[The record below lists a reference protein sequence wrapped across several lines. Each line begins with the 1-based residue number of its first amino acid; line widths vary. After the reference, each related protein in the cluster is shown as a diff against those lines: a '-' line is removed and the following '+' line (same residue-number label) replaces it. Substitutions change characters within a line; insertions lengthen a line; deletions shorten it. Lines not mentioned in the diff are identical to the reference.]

1 MGGECLLG
9 GSAGVADDLGHGGP
23 IAAALASFG
32 RSVARKLGRGGD
44 PEDQLRGPLEIL
56 LQDVASHMGLGAIP
70 YGEVQLR
77 AIRARPDYAVDV
89 GGIDAGGTRVG
100 YIEIKAPGR
109 GVPPTWRPNAHERV
123 QAEKLAQLPNVLY
136 TDGTQWAH
144 LSYGRPVSPVITLA
158 GSLTDARDPL
168 RCDDGAFESV
178 LGHFLLWEPERPRSL
193 AELIRVVAG
202 LCRLLRDEVAATLSG
217 PPGQKV
223 HADLTLLADDWREF
237 LFPDLDDAGFSD
249 AYAQTVA
256 FAMLLARVDGIV
268 FEDTPLH
275 EVARL
280 LGKKHSLIGRA
291 LAVLTDGETMDELR
305 TIETLRRVIGSIDWE
320 SFDDGQTDVYVEL
333 YERFLA
339 AYDPGLR
346 KRSGSYYTPQPVAE
360 FMVDFVDQVL
370 REGLHHDLGLAADDV
385 VVVDP
390 AMGTGTFLVEVLRS
404 VAATI
409 DDRRGRG
416 ARAPW
421 LRRFFQERLVGFEV
435 QAAPYAVAELRL
447 HEALRTRFETEV
459 PRAEMRFLTDALE
472 NPVQQQQRLPAPY
485 RVFREARDE
494 ANRVK
499 RDQRVMVVIGNPPH
513 VEATKGKAPWI
524 EARRTHPLGDDR
536 QQVERP
542 SLDEFRTLG
551 HHRYE
556 SDLYGLPWC
565 FWRWATWK
573 VFEAHPDSP
582 AGVVAFLAPSSFL
595 RGRSFAGMR
604 EYLRRTC
611 DEGWIIELS
620 PEGNRP
626 PQATRVFGADVG
638 RQLCIAIFARY
649 GLYDPD
655 NAAVVHTLALTGSRE
670 EKLAHLRHTKL
681 GDDGWTPCS
690 DAWRDPFLPEGNER
704 WHTYPL
710 LDELMP
716 WSSRGVTAGRTWV
729 YAPDPAVLTAR
740 WARFLRAGRAERR
753 RLFAESQDW
762 NIDRRVKPLPGFAAA
777 TTNLAEETGPMP
789 PPIRVAYRSFDR
801 QWLIPDSR
809 LLVRPRPP
817 LWAVRNERQVYVTEQ
832 SNHPIESGPG
842 LTFTELIPD
851 IHHYNARSGRVY
863 PLLRGPDD
871 PNLTPGLVRVLR
883 ERVSPDASA
892 EDVLAY
898 VAGVVAHGGYTR
910 RFRDELQQPG
920 VRVPL
925 TAEPTFWAEAVE
937 LGRTVVWLHTS
948 GNRFVDPKAG
958 RPQGLEQ
965 LLADHGPRVLTT
977 IPDAPDDRPDSLSH
991 DPDRQVLRVGAG
1003 EIGPVSPAVF
1013 GYEVAGMRVVPHWF
1027 EYRRRQPRHKRRSSA
1042 LDDENGAGWSPTLT
1056 EELLRL
1062 LTVLDR
1068 CVVLEPRQGDLLER
1082 ICTAPLIT
1090 RDDLRSI
1097 GVLPIP
1103 THATRPPDVPERDA
1117 PRLL

>member
-1 MGGECLLG
+1 MA
-9 GSAGVADDLGHGGP
+9 GSAGVARDFEHGGVV
-23 IAAALASFG
+23 AVALASFG

-56 LQDVASHMGLGAIP
+56 LQEVASHMGLGAIP

-100 YIEIKAPGR
+100 YVEIKAPGR
-109 GVPPTWRPNAHERV
+109 AIPPNWRPNTHERV
-123 QAEKLAQLPNVLY
+123 QAEKLAHLPNVLY
-136 TDGTQWAH
+136 TNGTQWVH
-144 LSYGRPVSPVITLA
+144 LSYGLPVGPVVTLA
-158 GSLTDARDPL
+158 GSLTDPRDPL

-178 LGHFLLWEPERPRSL
+178 LAHFLLWEPERPRRL
-193 AELIRVVAG
+193 AELIQVVAG
-202 LCRLLRDEVAATLSG
+202 LCRLLHDEVAATLSG
-217 PPGQKV
+217 PAGHKAQ
-223 HADLTLLADDWREF
+223 ADLTLLADDWRDL
-237 LFPDLDDAGFSD
+237 LFPDLDDDGFSD

-256 FAMLLARVDGIV
+256 FAMLLARVDGIA

-280 LGKKHSLIGRA
+280 LGKKHSLMGRA

-320 SFDDGQTDVYVEL
+320 TFDDGQTDVYVEL

-339 AYDPGLR
+339 AYDPTLR

-360 FMVDFVDQVL
+360 FMVDFVDEVVRDRL
-370 REGLHHDLGLAADDV
+370 DHGLGLAADDV

-409 DDRRGRG
+409 DASRGSG

-421 LRRFFQERLVGFEV
+421 LRQFFQERLVGFEI

-485 RVFREARDE
+485 RVIGEARDL

-513 VEATKGKAPWI
+513 VEGTKGKAPWI
-524 EARRTHPLGDDR
+524 EARRAQPLDDKR
-536 QQVERP
+536 QQVAHP
-542 SLDEFRTLG
+542 SLDEFRTRG

-573 VFEAHPDSP
+573 VFEAHSDSP
-582 AGVVAFLAPSSFL
+582 AGVVAFLTPSSFL

-611 DEGWIIELS
+611 DEGWIIDLS

-638 RQLCIAIFARY
+638 RQLCIAVFARY
-649 GLYDPD
+649 GPCNPD
-655 NAAVVHTLALTGSRE
+655 RAAVVHTRALTGSRK
-670 EKLAHLRHTKL
+670 EKLAHLPRTKL
-681 GDDGWTPCS
+681 RDGGWTPCS
-690 DAWRDPFLPEGNER
+690 EAWQGPFGPEGDHR
-704 WHTYPL
+704 WHGHPQ
-710 LDELMP
+710 LDELIP

-740 WARFLRAGRAERR
+740 WARFLRAGRVERQ
-753 RLFAESQDW
+753 RLFVESRDRD
-762 NIDRRVKPLPGFAAA
+762 IDRQVKPLPGFPVAA
-777 TTNLAEETGPMP
+777 TNLAEETGPSAP
-789 PPIRVAYRSFDR
+789 PLRIAYRSFDR

-809 LLVRPRPP
+809 LLVMPRPP
-817 LWAVRNERQVYVTEQ
+817 LWAVRDKHQVYVTEQ
-832 SNHPIESGPG
+832 SNHPIATGPG

-863 PLLRGPDD
+863 PLLRAPDD
-871 PNLTPGLVRVLR
+871 PNVTPGLLKVVR
-883 ERVSPDASA
+883 ERTGANASA
-892 EDVLAY
+892 EDLLAY
-898 VAGVVAHGGYTR
+898 VAGVVAHGGYTH
-910 RFRDELQQPG
+910 RFRNELQQPG
-920 VRVPL
+920 IRVPL
-925 TAEPTFWAEAVE
+925 TAVPTLWAEAVE
-937 LGRTVVWLHTS
+937 LGSTVVWLHTF
-948 GNRFVDPKAG
+948 GHRFVDPHVG
-958 RPQGLEQ
+958 RPHGLEQ
-965 LLADHGPRVLTT
+965 LLADHGPRVLAT
-977 IPDAPDDRPDSLSH
+977 IPDAPDVMPDSLSH
-991 DPDRQVLRVGAG
+991 DPDRHVLRIGAG

-1027 EYRRRQPRHKRRSSA
+1027 EYRRRHPRHKRRSSA

-1056 EELLRL
+1056 EELLHM

-1068 CVVLEPRQGDLLER
+1068 CVALEPRQSDLLER
-1082 ICTAPLIT
+1082 ICNAAVIT
-1090 RDDLRSI
+1090 RHDLESA
-1097 GVLPIP
+1097 GVVPVP
-1103 THATRPPDVPERDA
+1103 PHATRPPTIRDVDA
-1117 PRLL
+1117 PRLF